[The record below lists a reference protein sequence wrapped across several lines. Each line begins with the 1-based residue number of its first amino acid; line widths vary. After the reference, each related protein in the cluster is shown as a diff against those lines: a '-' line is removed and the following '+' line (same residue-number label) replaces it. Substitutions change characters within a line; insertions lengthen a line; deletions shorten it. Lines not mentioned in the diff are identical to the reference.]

1 MRKSFEA
8 YKQEIK
14 LTATNQKWPGH
25 PEQDMDGFMRL
36 IGWIEYSLAVV
47 ARGGWELSHGKHNST
62 LARH

>member
-36 IGWIEYSLAVV
+36 IGWIE
-47 ARGGWELSHGKHNST
+47 
-62 LARH
+62 